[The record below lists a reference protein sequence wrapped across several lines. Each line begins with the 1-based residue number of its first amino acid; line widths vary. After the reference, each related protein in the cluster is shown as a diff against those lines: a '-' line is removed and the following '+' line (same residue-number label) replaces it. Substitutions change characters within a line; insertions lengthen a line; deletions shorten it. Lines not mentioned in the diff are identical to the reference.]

1 MSTATTATIPAIDT
15 TARAI
20 GANFG
25 GVRMLTA
32 HRAGFRA
39 VCISPPAGGNWA
51 SNDRAQMRSAC
62 EVLGIREGIVPN
74 LRPGFSGRVAQR
86 GELWTLRWE
95 LDEKHSLRRFANPCE
110 GGWVDI
116 AGQALVVPFAGCMLI
131 AATATGGDGMLRL
144 ATSHAGFRSLAD
156 VDKLTGRPERQFES
170 VVYSIASAFKERCN
184 IDSHDVA
191 IECFFGLAPGALVYH
206 YDNENSELHKKFLDY
221 LVGRWGEKVA
231 YETEDAKG
239 KGVVVDPGALFLA
252 QAGPLFKSAT
262 RWCDIHTDGPYA
274 NTRHTDPSLSGSR
287 RNLGVIIRTR

>member
-1 MSTATTATIPAIDT
+1 MSTATAAIPAVDAT
-15 TARAI
+15 MMAV

-25 GVRMLTA
+25 RVQMLTA

-39 VCISPPAGGNWA
+39 VCISPPVGGNWA
-51 SNDRAQMRSAC
+51 SNDRAQMRDAC
-62 EVLGIREGIVPN
+62 EALGIREGIVPN
-74 LRPGFSGRVAQR
+74 LRPGFSGRVAER
-86 GELWTLRWE
+86 GESWRIGE
-95 LDEKHSLRRFANPCE
+95 LDSTRSLRRFDHPCE
-110 GGWVDI
+110 GGWIHI

-131 AATATGGDGMLRL
+131 SATATGRDGVSRL
-144 ATSHAGFRSLAD
+144 VASHAGFRSLVD
-156 VDKLTGRPERQFES
+156 VDKLTGRPERQSES

-206 YDNENSELHKKFLDY
+206 YDNENGELHEKLLDY
-221 LVGRWGEKVA
+221 LVERWGENVA

-252 QAGPLFKSAT
+252 QARPLFKSAA